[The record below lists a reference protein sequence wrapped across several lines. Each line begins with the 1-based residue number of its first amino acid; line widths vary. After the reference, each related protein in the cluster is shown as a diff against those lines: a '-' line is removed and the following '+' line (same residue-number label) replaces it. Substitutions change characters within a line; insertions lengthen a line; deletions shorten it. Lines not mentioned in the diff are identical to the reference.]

1 MTDLMICKNGRFN
14 PPHLGHKM
22 IIDKIK
28 ISIHEKIML
37 ALATCKP
44 IPTYTKRNHKRFR
57 IYSTV
62 TKTVDPYRETS
73 LRYMGYANELGEAFT
88 SYLPEWGLPASYC
101 VAASYV
107 MFDTIDKGQKAYDAA
122 EEGEKFQDTLRI
134 SAETLT
140 WQMLASVFWP
150 GSIIRVIVNMAAQ
163 MSGDEHHYLPTLIGL
178 AAIPVIVKPIDTTVD
193 KLMENSISKV
203 INGEI
208 KTPEDASA
216 AFITTV
222 GSFSVPP
229 IMFFIAAAIKKLKT

>member
-1 MTDLMICKNGRFN
+1 
-14 PPHLGHKM
+14 
-22 IIDKIK
+22 
-28 ISIHEKIML
+28 ML
-37 ALATCKP
+37 ALATCRP
-44 IPTYTKRNHKRFR
+44 VLTPRHTKRFKVYATAYKN
-57 IYSTV
+57 
-62 TKTVDPYRETS
+62 VDPYRETS

-88 SYLPEWGLPASYC
+88 TYLPEWGLPASYC

-122 EEGEKFQDTLRI
+122 EEEDKIIDTLRI
-134 SAETLT
+134 STETLT

-150 GSIIRVIVNMAAQ
+150 GSIIRVIVSMAAQ
-163 MSGDEHHYLPTLIGL
+163 MTGDEHHFLPTLVGL

-193 KLMENSISKV
+193 KLMESSISKV

-216 AFITTV
+216 AFMTTM

-229 IMFFIAAAIKKLKT
+229 IMFFIAATIKKLKT

>member
-1 MTDLMICKNGRFN
+1 
-14 PPHLGHKM
+14 
-22 IIDKIK
+22 
-28 ISIHEKIML
+28 ML
-37 ALATCKP
+37 ALATCRP
-44 IPTYTKRNHKRFR
+44 ILTPKRAKRFK
-57 IYSTV
+57 IYATAY
-62 TKTVDPYRETS
+62 KNVDPYRETS

-88 SYLPEWGLPASYC
+88 TYLPDWGLPASYC

-107 MFDTIDKGQKAYDAA
+107 MFDTIDKGQKAFDAA

-134 SAETLT
+134 STETLT

-150 GSIIRVIVNMAAQ
+150 GSIIRVIVNASATMI
-163 MSGDEHHYLPTLIGL
+163 SNSHLDDELHFLPTLIGL
-178 AAIPVIVKPIDTTVD
+178 AAIPAIVKPIDTTVD

-216 AFITTV
+216 AFMTTV

>member
-1 MTDLMICKNGRFN
+1 
-14 PPHLGHKM
+14 
-22 IIDKIK
+22 
-28 ISIHEKIML
+28 ML
-37 ALATCKP
+37 ALATYKP
-44 IPTYTKRNHKRFR
+44 HITRNTRINKRFK
-57 IYSTV
+57 IYATPY
-62 TKTVDPYRETS
+62 KAVDPYRETS

-88 SYLPEWGLPASYC
+88 TYLPDWGLPASYC

-122 EEGEKFQDTLRI
+122 DEGEEIQDTLRI

-163 MSGDEHHYLPTLIGL
+163 VSGDEHHYLPTLIGL
-178 AAIPVIVKPIDTTVD
+178 MAIPAIVKPIDTTVD

-216 AFITTV
+216 AFMTTV

>member
-1 MTDLMICKNGRFN
+1 MYAIHPIASHTPHATHAKRFN
-14 PPHLGHKM
+14 
-22 IIDKIK
+22 
-28 ISIHEKIML
+28 
-37 ALATCKP
+37 
-44 IPTYTKRNHKRFR
+44 KRFK
-57 IYSTV
+57 IYATPY
-62 TKTVDPYRETS
+62 KAVDPYRETS

-88 SYLPEWGLPASYC
+88 TYLPEWGLPASYC

-122 EEGEKFQDTLRI
+122 DEGEKFQDTLRI

-150 GSIIRVIVNMAAQ
+150 GSIIRVIVNASATMISNRHLDDQ
-163 MSGDEHHYLPTLIGL
+163 LHFLPTLIGL
-178 AAIPVIVKPIDTTVD
+178 MAIPVIVKPIDTTVD
-193 KLMENSISKV
+193 KLMENSVSKV

-216 AFITTV
+216 AFMTTI

>member
-1 MTDLMICKNGRFN
+1 
-14 PPHLGHKM
+14 
-22 IIDKIK
+22 
-28 ISIHEKIML
+28 ML
-37 ALATCKP
+37 ALASCRP
-44 IPTYTKRNHKRFR
+44 ILTPKHTKRFKVYATAYKN
-57 IYSTV
+57 
-62 TKTVDPYRETS
+62 VDPYRETS

-107 MFDTIDKGQKAYDAA
+107 MFDTIDKGQKAFDAA
-122 EEGEKFQDTLRI
+122 EEEDKIIDTLRI
-134 SAETLT
+134 STETLT

-150 GSIIRVIVNMAAQ
+150 GSIIRVIVNLSANIV
-163 MSGDEHHYLPTLIGL
+163 SNDDLHFVPTIVGL
-178 AAIPVIVKPIDTTVD
+178 LAIPLIVKPIDTTVD

-216 AFITTV
+216 AFMTMA

>member
-1 MTDLMICKNGRFN
+1 MYAIHPIASHTPHATHTKRFN
-14 PPHLGHKM
+14 
-22 IIDKIK
+22 
-28 ISIHEKIML
+28 
-37 ALATCKP
+37 
-44 IPTYTKRNHKRFR
+44 KRFK
-57 IYSTV
+57 IYATPY
-62 TKTVDPYRETS
+62 KAVDPYRETS

-88 SYLPEWGLPASYC
+88 TYLPEWGLPASYC

-122 EEGEKFQDTLRI
+122 DEGEKFQDTLRI

-150 GSIIRVIVNMAAQ
+150 GSIIRVIVNASATMISNRDLDDQ
-163 MSGDEHHYLPTLIGL
+163 LHFLPTLIGL
-178 AAIPVIVKPIDTTVD
+178 MAIPVIVKPIDTTVD
-193 KLMENSISKV
+193 KLMENSVSKV

-216 AFITTV
+216 AFMTTV

>member
-1 MTDLMICKNGRFN
+1 MFAIKPLSVVK
-14 PPHLGHKM
+14 PHL
-22 IIDKIK
+22 
-28 ISIHEKIML
+28 SRN
-37 ALATCKP
+37 
-44 IPTYTKRNHKRFR
+44 TKLNKRFK

-62 TKTVDPYRETS
+62 YKNVDPYRETS
-73 LRYMGYANELGEAFT
+73 LRYMGYANELGEAFVT
-88 SYLPEWGLPASYC
+88 YLPDWGLPASYC

-107 MFDTIDKGQKAYDAA
+107 MFDTFDKGQKAYETA

-134 SAETLT
+134 STETLT

-163 MSGDEHHYLPTLIGL
+163 MSGDEHHYLPTLVGL
-178 AAIPVIVKPIDTTVD
+178 AAIPAIVKPIDTTVD
-193 KLMENSISKV
+193 KLMETSISKV

-216 AFITTV
+216 AFMTTI

>member
-1 MTDLMICKNGRFN
+1 
-14 PPHLGHKM
+14 
-22 IIDKIK
+22 
-28 ISIHEKIML
+28 ML

-44 IPTYTKRNHKRFR
+44 VLAPTSRHAKRFK
-57 IYSTV
+57 IYATAY
-62 TKTVDPYRETS
+62 KNVDPYRETS

-107 MFDTIDKGQKAYDAA
+107 MFDTIDKGQKAFDAA
-122 EEGEKFQDTLRI
+122 EEEDKLTDTLRI

-150 GSIIRVIVNMAAQ
+150 GSIIRVIVNMAAH
-163 MSGDEHHYLPTLIGL
+163 MAGDDQPFLPTLVGL
-178 AAIPVIVKPIDTTVD
+178 AAIPLIIKPIDTTVD
-193 KLMENSISKV
+193 KLMETSISKV

-216 AFITTV
+216 AFMTAM
-222 GSFSVPP
+222 GSVSIPP
-229 IMFFIAAAIKKLKT
+229 AMYLLADVVKPK

>member
-1 MTDLMICKNGRFN
+1 MYAITLPTAAYR
-14 PPHLGHKM
+14 PS
-22 IIDKIK
+22 IK
-28 ISIHEKIML
+28 HS
-37 ALATCKP
+37 
-44 IPTYTKRNHKRFR
+44 KRFK
-57 IYSTV
+57 IYSTAY
-62 TKTVDPYRETS
+62 KNVDPYRETS

-107 MFDTIDKGQKAYDAA
+107 MFDTIDKGQKAFDAA
-122 EEGEKFQDTLRI
+122 EEEDKLTDTLRI
-134 SAETLT
+134 STETLT

-150 GSIIRVIVNMAAQ
+150 GSIIRVIVNL
-163 MSGDEHHYLPTLIGL
+163 STNIVSNDDLHFVPTIIGL
-178 AAIPVIVKPIDTTVD
+178 LAIPLIVKPIDTAVD

-216 AFITTV
+216 AFMTTI

-229 IMFFIAAAIKKLKT
+229 VMFFIAAAVKKLKT

>member
-1 MTDLMICKNGRFN
+1 
-14 PPHLGHKM
+14 
-22 IIDKIK
+22 
-28 ISIHEKIML
+28 
-37 ALATCKP
+37 
-44 IPTYTKRNHKRFR
+44 
-57 IYSTV
+57 
-62 TKTVDPYRETS
+62 
-73 LRYMGYANELGEAFT
+73 
-88 SYLPEWGLPASYC
+88 
-101 VAASYV
+101 

-134 SAETLT
+134 STETLT

-150 GSIIRVIVNMAAQ
+150 GSIIRVVVNASATMI
-163 MSGDEHHYLPTLIGL
+163 SNSHLDDELHFLPTLIGL
-178 AAIPVIVKPIDTTVD
+178 AAIPAIVKPIDTTVD

-216 AFITTV
+216 AFMTTI